1 MSPFDPNARALPI
14 LISGDAR
21 LRQRSAEVGGVDA
34 TLIHESSRL
43 IATLRDFRERSG
55 FGRAISAV
63 QVGVMKRLV
72 AMNLGGGPFILLNP
86 EITWRSE
93 QTFLVW
99 DDCLSVPDVIVR
111 VRRHC
116 SISITYR
123 DHEFALRHWN
133 QLPPDLSELVQHEID
148 HLNGVLMTDLKEG
161 EDGIQ
166 PLSRWQELVGASRPT
181 DEGRALTLPPP
192 G

>member
-1 MSPFDPNARALPI
+1 MLELAPESVPEVLVE
-14 LISGDAR
+14 GDAR
-21 LRQRSAEVGGVDA
+21 LAVRCDPLAWLDA
-34 TLIHESSRL
+34 RARGEADALMAALT
-43 IATLRDFRERSG
+43 AFRARHG
-55 FGRAISAV
+55 FGRGIAAP
-63 QVGVMKRLV
+63 Q
-72 AMNLGGGPFILLNP
+72 LGFARRILALDLGAGPFPLYNP

-93 QTFLVW
+93 ETFLVW

-111 VRRHC
+111 VRRHS

-123 DHEFALRHWN
+123 DHEFAPRHWN
-133 QLPPDLSELVQHEID
+133 GLPPDLSELVQHEID

-166 PLSRWQELVGASRPT
+166 PLSRWAELVGAARPGN
-181 DEGRALTLPPP
+181 DGRAITLPPP